1 MAHVTLVDM
10 IAAEA
15 KKVFLKNDSYINFD
29 LPNYFSF
36 GPLLNGISS
45 QMEGSDWSKFQG
57 IVLDDEGKPKT
68 AKDGSEIRKNPG
80 YQFGVNHRIVVNK
93 NSNLSWRPLE
103 LTHPVLYVALAHLFT
118 DEANWKILTECFS
131 SFRRDTIEVASI
143 PPGKSFDKKT
153 NKAEQIKKWWD
164 KSEQRSVELGLEY
177 SYISETDI
185 SDCYSSMYTH
195 SVAWAIHGRDEAF
208 KQQRNKELLGNKV
221 DDILMAMHHR
231 QTNGIPQGSVMYD
244 FIAELVLGY
253 IDTLLYD
260 KIDKENIKEY
270 KIIRFRDD
278 YKIFTKSQVDG
289 KRILRVISDLLV
301 DFGLRLNANKTVS
314 GRSLIDASF
323 KADKLEGLF
332 IPKIENNYAKHLMQI
347 HQFSEKYPNSG
358 QVSRMLNM
366 LHDDMFNK
374 LGGGIIKGL
383 KEFEKPK
390 VMISILVDMCT
401 KNPRFYNI
409 IAAIISL
416 LLSQLSDA
424 DKIVTAKAVH
434 DRLQSLP
441 NTGLLDLWLQ
451 RAVYKYDQSLEF
463 KEPLARVPVLHGGNP
478 IGIWNNEWLNQDA
491 INLIT
496 STPIVDT
503 QLYASNSAVTTR
515 DEVDEFRDIP
525 S

>member
-1 MAHVTLVDM
+1 MSHISLIDM
-10 IAAEA
+10 SAIEA
-15 KKVFLKNDSYINFD
+15 RKVLLKNDSYINFD
-29 LPNYFSF
+29 LPNYFNF
-36 GPLLNGISS
+36 GPLLNKISD
-45 QMEGSDWSKFQG
+45 QMTSRNWSEFQG
-57 IVLDDEGKPKT
+57 LVVDD
-68 AKDGSEIRKNPG
+68 DGSPRKTKSGNDIKKNPG

-118 DEANWKILTECFS
+118 EESNWKFLVDRFK
-131 SFRRDTIEVASI
+131 SFERDTIEVASI

-153 NKAEQIKKWWD
+153 NKAEQIKKWWEHG
-164 KSEQRSVELGLEY
+164 EQRSVELGLEY

-195 SVAWAIHGRDEAF
+195 SIAWAIHGRDEAF
-208 KQQRNKELLGNKV
+208 SQQRNRNILGNQA
-221 DDILMAMHHR
+221 DDLLMAMHHR
-231 QTNGIPQGSVMYD
+231 QTNGIPQGSAMYD
-244 FIAELVLGY
+244 FIAELILGY

-260 KIDKENIKEY
+260 AIKDEGIENY

-278 YKIFTKSQVDG
+278 YKIFTKNPVDG
-289 KRILRVISDLLV
+289 KKILRIVSDTLI
-301 DFGLRLNANKTVS
+301 DYGLRLNVTKTIV
-314 GRSLIDASF
+314 GRSLIDSSF

-347 HQFSEKYPNSG
+347 HQFSERYPNSG
-358 QVSRMLNM
+358 QVARMLNV
-366 LHDDMFNK
+366 LHDDMYGR
-374 LGGGIIKGL
+374 LGGGLIKSL
-383 KEFEKPK
+383 KDYEKPK

-409 IAAIISL
+409 IAAVISL
-416 LLSQLSDA
+416 LLSQLSDD
-424 DKIVTAKAVH
+424 DKIKTAKVVH

-451 RAVYKYDQSLEF
+451 RAVYKYDQSLSF
-463 KEPLARVPVLHGGNP
+463 TEPLTQIPILHGGNP
-478 IGIWNNEWLNQDA
+478 IGIWNSEWLNQDMVE
-491 INLIT
+491 LIT
-496 STPIVDT
+496 STQVVDIE
-503 QLYASNSAVTTR
+503 LYASNPAVTTR

>member
-1 MAHVTLVDM
+1 MAHVALIDLNPG
-10 IAAEA
+10 EA
-15 KKVFLKNDSYINFD
+15 KSILLKSDSYINFD
-29 LPNYFSF
+29 LPNYFNF
-36 GPLLNGISS
+36 APLLSVVS
-45 QMEGSDWSKFQG
+45 TAAEQG
-57 IVLDDEGKPKT
+57 WETLV
-68 AKDGSEIRKNPG
+68 AKDESGKEQWPG
-80 YQFGVNHRIVVNK
+80 YRFGVNHRIVVNK

-103 LTHPVLYVALAHLFT
+103 LTHPVLYVALVHLLT
-118 DEANWKILTECFS
+118 DEGSWRVIADRFN
-131 SFRRDTIEVASI
+131 SFKRDTIEVASI

-153 NKAEQIKKWWD
+153 NRAEQIKKWWD

-177 SYISETDI
+177 GFISETDI

-195 SVAWAIHGRDEAF
+195 SVSWAVHGRDEAF
-208 KQQRNKELLGNKV
+208 KQQRNKKLLGNRI

-231 QTNGIPQGSVMYD
+231 QTNGIPQGSVIYD
-244 FIAELVLGY
+244 LIAELVMGY

-270 KIIRFRDD
+270 RIIRFRDD
-278 YKIFTKSQVDG
+278 YKIFTKSPADG
-289 KRILRVISDLLV
+289 KKILRAISDLLI

-374 LGGGIIKGL
+374 LGGGVVKGL
-383 KEFEKPK
+383 GDFEKPK

-451 RAVYKYDQSLEF
+451 RAVYKYDQLLEF
-463 KEPLARVPVLHGGNP
+463 KEPLAQVPVLHAGNP
-478 IGIWNNEWLNQDA
+478 IGIWNNDWLNQDT
-491 INLIT
+491 IKLIT

-503 QLYASNSAVTTR
+503 QLYASNPAVTTR